1 MATFIFMVAFLRIF
15 EYIVKQFRAT
25 LAVSSDAGR
34 YGASHV
40 GNSEKGAK
48 WLISWFLVPVWVPK
62 TGFMIESMVTA
73 LAHNIDALLRDQPV
87 HACAAW
93 NAVCLA
99 DFGDSGVAFVAQP
112 QIPPRNVNWAAK
124 GVWVH
129 LAKVAFE
136 KYFPR
141 KIRTGESEPF
151 YERFVLN
158 RLDIQK
164 LKQPE
169 MDPVSHA

>member
-1 MATFIFMVAFLRIF
+1 M
-15 EYIVKQFRAT
+15 
-25 LAVSSDAGR
+25 
-34 YGASHV
+34 
-40 GNSEKGAK
+40 
-48 WLISWFLVPVWVPK
+48 
-62 TGFMIESMVTA
+62 
-73 LAHNIDALLRDQPV
+73 RDQPV
-87 HACAAW
+87 NARPTW

-99 DFGDSGVAFVAQP
+99 DFGDSGVALVAQP

-124 GVWVH
+124 GAWVH

-136 KYFPR
+136 KYFLR

-169 MDPVSHA
+169 MDPVPHV